1 VSEWAVVSLVVMAV
15 ALVAMAIGQLVLA
28 VAAARVARQAT
39 DIAQEIRKEIRPILE
54 KAQKIADDASKTT
67 GIALAQAQRVSQLMD
82 ATGKQL
88 EQTIAGLQD
97 AVVGPVRQG
106 TAVLAGI
113 RAVLEIFR
121 NVPKY
126 RRHGREDY
134 SEDALFI
141 G

>member
-1 VSEWAVVSLVVMAV
+1 MNGWAVVSLVVMAV
-15 ALVAMAIGQLVLA
+15 ALVTMAIGQLVLA
-28 VAAARVARQAT
+28 IAAARVARQAG
-39 DIAQEIRKEIRPILE
+39 DIAQEIRREIRPIIE
-54 KAQKIADDASKTT
+54 KAHKVADDASRTT
-67 GIALAQAQRVSQLMD
+67 GIALAQAQRVSQIMD

-106 TAVLAGI
+106 TAVLAGL
-113 RAVLEIFR
+113 RAAFEIFR
-121 NVPKY
+121 SAPRH
-126 RRHGREDY
+126 RRAGREDY